1 MYISKVHIRKYKSIS
16 DLEMGINPEINI
28 CVGKN
33 GAGKTAFF
41 DAIKTLIF
49 KGVYPLEEFPEYI
62 SIELCDNQKKL
73 GQSLCEFIK
82 EQNRIPPE
90 YIPPFEDAFL
100 PIQEHF
106 KVEFICKKINKNPRF
121 YLKYKDIF
129 FYEGHLFLDEE
140 CIAKSHP
147 AVNIHE
153 IQREK
158 VRDAKTLIDFV
169 KNVITKE
176 TPEIYMGS
184 DRSNE
189 NIVNKAF
196 DFLQENT
203 FFVGEMRD
211 LRKEN
216 KKGAMSDLVS
226 SANDSSYK
234 HLQNST
240 IDPTTFIDK
249 LYSLQNTKSP
259 IEHNIVKCFEHSC
272 KDDGYEVR
280 AIEERPDRVLLRISE
295 KGKSILLDNT
305 SFPSGL
311 LQKIFFNFV
320 LAISRE
326 RLLLFEEPETN
337 LHPGL
342 QKHVFHL
349 LKEQKT
355 QVFITTHSPEFV
367 DNTLINAVHKFQIDE
382 QGVTQ
387 VKSFSEKENNKEL
400 FRKYFIVDKRIFF
413 ADFVILCEGNTEFVL
428 LPHLF
433 DEFTDKKEFLHKKNI
448 FLANLGGKDQRKIYT
463 KILKIFDIPYFIV
476 LDKEDEKTTTGYDSE
491 SKTYRHKFR
500 DFDECYNEEYLK
512 SKNIEKSKKLKKPR
526 LALKVLEYCLT
537 HEEEKISNFLNDDA
551 KKEFGSIVKYFMKEY
566 GSD

>member
-1 MYISKVHIRKYKSIS
+1 MYISKVQIRKYKSIS
-16 DLEMGINPEINI
+16 ELEIGVNPKINI

-33 GAGKTAFF
+33 GTGKTAFF
-41 DAIKTLIF
+41 DAIKKLIF
-49 KGVYPLEEFPEYI
+49 KRVYPLEEFPDYI

-73 GQSLCEFIK
+73 GQNLCEFIK

-90 YIPPFEDAFL
+90 YTSFFENAFL
-100 PIQEHF
+100 YLQEPF
-106 KVEFICKKINKNPRF
+106 RVEFIGEKINKNPRF
-121 YLKYKDIF
+121 YLKYKNIF
-129 FYEGHLFLDEE
+129 FYDGHLFLDGE
-140 CIAKSHP
+140 CITKSHP
-147 AVNIHE
+147 AANIHE
-153 IQREK
+153 IQPEK

-249 LYSLQNTKSP
+249 LYSLQNTKKP
-259 IEHNIVKCFEHSC
+259 IEHNIVKCFEDRC

-280 AIEERPDRVLLRISE
+280 AIEERPDKVLLRISE

-413 ADFVILCEGNTEFVL
+413 ADFVILCEGHSEFVL
-428 LPHLF
+428 IPSLF
-433 DEFTDKKEFLHKKNI
+433 DELSNANGFFDKNNI
-448 FLANLGGKDQRKIYT
+448 AFINLDGCKSTNIYRE
-463 KILKIFDIPYFIV
+463 ILEIFDIPFYFI
-476 LDKEDEKTTTGYDSE
+476 LDKKSKGEDQKVGYNPDD
-491 SKTYRHKFR
+491 KTYIYDFE
-500 DFDECYNEEYLK
+500 DFDNCY
-512 SKNIEKSKKLKKPR
+512 EKSQLKKLKIPDCLEKKK
-526 LALKVLEYCLT
+526 LALEVLKHCSTRDEKVSDFFT
-537 HEEEKISNFLNDDA
+537 DDA
-551 KKEFGSIVKYFMKEY
+551 KKEFESMVNHFMKEY
-566 GSD
+566 DTN